1 MPAEG
6 PGEITALLQE
16 ASRGNK
22 EAFDRLLPLVYDELK
37 RVARGKLRLERPG
50 HTLSPTA
57 LVHEAY
63 FKLVGQT
70 RTDWQNARQ
79 FFAVASQAMR
89 RILIDY
95 AKQRRAAKRGGSAHR
110 LPLDEAEDVPA
121 GALFSDDQAEELL
134 ALDGALTR
142 LAEFNPDGAK
152 VVQYRFFGGMSL
164 EEVGELMGTSER
176 TARRAWSMAKAWL
189 RQELEGDLEG
199 GGTLLNLRRATPG

>member
-1 MPAEG
+1 MGAES
-6 PGEITALLQE
+6 PGEITALLRE

-37 RVARGKLRLERPG
+37 RLASGKLRLERPG
-50 HTLSPTA
+50 HTLSTTA

-70 RTDWQNARQ
+70 RTDWRNASQ
-79 FFAVASQAMR
+79 FFAVASEAMR

-95 AKQRRAAKRGGSAHR
+95 AKQRRAAKRGGSASR
-110 LPLDEAEDVPA
+110 LPLDEAEDIPA

-134 ALDGALTR
+134 ALDDALHR
-142 LAEFNPDGAK
+142 LAAFNPDGAR
-152 VVQYRFFGGMSL
+152 VVQYRFFGGLSL
-164 EEVGELMGTSER
+164 EEVGRLMGTSER

-199 GGTLLNLRRATPG
+199 PATLLNLTPRSTS

>member
-142 LAEFNPDGAK
+142 LAEFNPVGAK

>member
-189 RQELEGDLEG
+189 RQELEDDLEG
-199 GGTLLNLRRATPG
+199 GGTLLNLRRATP